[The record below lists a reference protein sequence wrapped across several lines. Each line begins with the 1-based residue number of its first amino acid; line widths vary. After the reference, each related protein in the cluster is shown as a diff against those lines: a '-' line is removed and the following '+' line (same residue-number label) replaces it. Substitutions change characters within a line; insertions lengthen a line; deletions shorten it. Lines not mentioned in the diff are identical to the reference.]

1 MSFQMDKIASWAVV
15 WRPWL
20 TPNAWVSS
28 ASTDSNYHSDKS
40 ASQRFMRSKHPI
52 TSHCAQLRSHQL
64 FDPRHVSHIILS
76 KLWRHSALW
85 RPVHAK
91 TLLRAVDSF
100 SLSQRNRNLLNQP
113 FCKS

>member
-40 ASQRFMRSKHPI
+40 ASQRFMRSKA
-52 TSHCAQLRSHQL
+52 SHNLALCATAVSSTFRS
-64 FDPRHVSHIILS
+64 
-76 KLWRHSALW
+76 
-85 RPVHAK
+85 K
-91 TLLRAVDSF
+91 TCV
-100 SLSQRNRNLLNQP
+100 P
-113 FCKS
+113 HYTV